1 MIGTRRCELKARE
14 TGSLEWAGLEK
25 ISADDVTVA
34 HFIDALDNHAEM
46 GAETAGRS
54 DEVAGR
60 SAEIAGRSAEIAS
73 SPPYLFDWSLEQH
86 CPELLD
92 DFVVPRYF
100 AQAHAYHDSN
110 HD

>member
-54 DEVAGR
+54 
-60 SAEIAGRSAEIAS
+60 AEIAS

-100 AQAHAYHDSN
+100 AQAHAYHEANHDSN
-110 HD
+110 MSAGKG